1 MAGVVTENN
10 MANELDQFNLSQ
22 AGTLPPELYAQQQAL
37 NRQQQMATMLMQ
49 QNQQPQGQMI
59 SGRYVPTSFFQNLA
73 PIANMLTGAY
83 LAKQGDTKAA
93 ELVKQLREGKNTA
106 EEKIIQQMTGTP
118 AQATEMAGPYA
129 GNVPMPVG
137 VQPAVAPN
145 LAGALRDIRTN
156 PYGAGKEYTSSIL
169 KQMMPEATTLEKE
182 WKAAQTQG
190 YTGTIND
197 FKNQMNEYQKIQA
210 VNDKQRLNLE
220 GARFGLEKEKFAL
233 EQGGGKLTESQGN
246 ATAFGMRM
254 KESNQLLNNLEKQG
268 VKDTGIVRSTV
279 GGIVGM
285 TPFVGEKMQQ
295 GVQSSMNVLPGA
307 LGGPSPQQQETD
319 AARKNFVTAVLR
331 KESGAAISPSEF
343 YTESQKYFPQPGD
356 SDSVVKQKQH
366 ARETAIKAME
376 VQAGPGKRQIEQM
389 GAGKVINFNDLP

>member
-10 MANELDQFNLSQ
+10 MANELDQLNLSQ
-22 AGTLPPELYAQQQAL
+22 QGTLPPELYAQQQAL